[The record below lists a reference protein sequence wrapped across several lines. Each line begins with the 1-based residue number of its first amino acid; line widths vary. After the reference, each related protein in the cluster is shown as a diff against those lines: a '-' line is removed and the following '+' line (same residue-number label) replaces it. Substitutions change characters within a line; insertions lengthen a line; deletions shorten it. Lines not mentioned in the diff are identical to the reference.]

1 MKGFIQRVHLMCAG
15 VSYDPHFW
23 GGADRPLAASSNMS
37 KPTLTEC
44 PVCQGK
50 GDVASR
56 LPFRRKACPECGRTG
71 HVTLGVRQVEIHHV
85 NLSRASTVLRTVNVT
100 LYQMRG
106 SLS

>member
-1 MKGFIQRVHLMCAG
+1 MCAG
-15 VSYDPHFW
+15 VSCDPHFW
-23 GGADRPLAASSNMS
+23 GGADRPLAAPGLSGHRRCC
-37 KPTLTEC
+37 E
-44 PVCQGK
+44 
-50 GDVASR
+50 R

-85 NLSRASTVLRTVNVT
+85 NFSRASTVLRTVNVT